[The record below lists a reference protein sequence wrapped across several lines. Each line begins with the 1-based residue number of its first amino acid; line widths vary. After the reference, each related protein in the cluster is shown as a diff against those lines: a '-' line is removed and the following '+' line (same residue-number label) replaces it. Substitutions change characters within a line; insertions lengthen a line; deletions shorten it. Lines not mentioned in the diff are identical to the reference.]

1 MNVLWHRSHGYGF
14 FSRCMCSW
22 IESEESMVNAFPQM
36 LHWNGFSS
44 WGWIKIRFCGF
55 KDFFRLSQHYFC
67 LKKLCDSQFK
77 MVKWSDSKLRV
88 LGVFTVC
95 DSQLIMVQW
104 CDSHLMN
111 QFMYPQMSMM
121 YKLSFTNT
129 AHVRPLLEV
138 SSLMPPQTFN
148 PGKALITNVTTVR
161 LLSSVNVLMPPQVAQ
176 VFEAKAAAVAD
187 IRFFTG
193 VDPFMDFEVL
203 FLSESF
209 TTAAA
214 FVRPLSW

>member
-1 MNVLWHRSHGYGF
+1 
-14 FSRCMCSW
+14 
-22 IESEESMVNAFPQM
+22 
-36 LHWNGFSS
+36 
-44 WGWIKIRFCGF
+44 
-55 KDFFRLSQHYFC
+55 
-67 LKKLCDSQFK
+67 
-77 MVKWSDSKLRV
+77 
-88 LGVFTVC
+88 
-95 DSQLIMVQW
+95 
-104 CDSHLMN
+104 
-111 QFMYPQMSMM
+111 MM

-176 VFEAKAAAVAD
+176 VFEAKAAAVTD

-193 VDPFMDFEVL
+193 VDPLMDFEVL

-214 FVRPLSW
+214 FVRTLSCVDVVVDFEMRDVRKDSAADLTLVKLFLALQSSFAAFSPLLPSLFVVNVFTITFLMDHIVPVRLEPFTANLAFKRFVIASM